1 MMVNI
6 WLLALV
12 LQLLHGVTG
21 SLVKLNNGGFEDIVI
36 AINPQLPEDDKII
49 NSLKEMV
56 KEASTYLFNATEQ
69 RFYFKTVKII
79 VPLTWT
85 SKSEYRRVTIESYE
99 KADVIVADPFLK
111 YGDDP
116 YTLQYGGCGEQGR
129 YIHFTSNFLT
139 NDSLH
144 DVYGSRG
151 RVLVHEWAHL
161 RWGVFDEYNND
172 APFYPAGQNRV
183 EATRCSADVTGK
195 YVFSTK
201 DGKTRTC
208 RYDHRTQVY
217 EAGCQF
223 VPDRKQSTPA
233 SIMYMQSLSSVIEF
247 CNNNSHNINATNMH
261 NKLCKYRS
269 TWEVIASSKDFA
281 SSSPLSALPPDPTF
295 SLLQTQDRVLCLV
308 LDVSG
313 SMASYNRINRL
324 KQAAEIFI
332 RQIIETGSWVGIV
345 TFNSAATI
353 RTDLQH
359 ITSDSVRD
367 SLVCVLPTSAGGGT
381 KICSGVQKGFQVFL
395 QKYKSTEG
403 CEIIL
408 LTDGED
414 STVSSCF
421 GAVEQSGS
429 IIHTIALGP
438 SAAEELEM
446 LANKTGGLR
455 FSATDNLDSNSLIEA
470 FTGISSRDGN
480 ISQQAIQLESKG
492 QNIKPMD
499 WLDGTVSIDKTVG
512 NDTYFIVTWSVSVY
526 PPGIFLTDPKGR
538 KYRQTDFVIDNTNL
552 HMARLKING
561 TAEAGDWSY
570 AIQSTHTAGAQV
582 ISMTVTTRAASLTV
596 PPVTV
601 KSYLNKDTNNYPNPM
616 IIYAEVSQ
624 GFLPVIGANVT
635 ATVEPASGTVVE
647 LELYDTG
654 SGADILKHDGIYSR
668 YFTSFNGDGRYN
680 IKIRVQGKDKTVR
693 RVRRYSQA
701 LYVPGYV
708 ENGVIKMNMPRPE
721 VSEDEIQPD
730 IGNFSRIASGGSFVL
745 AGAPPSGSSPPPDVF
760 PPCKI
765 TDLEA
770 QLEDD
775 EFLLSWTAPGN
786 DYDIGK
792 VERYEIKMSK
802 NPLELRDATFHTA
815 ISVNTSGL
823 TTEFAGIKQSFQFK
837 PENFTKENGTTI
849 YFAIRGIDDSNNVG
863 EASNIARTVVLVST
877 FPTTLPKNNN
887 SIINTTTIIVIIV
900 CASVVVICAIISITI
915 CVLKRKPRNP
925 ASAMLFFLKTVQ
937 TIHAVTRFVRS
948 ILLNP
953 VVKERISAD
962 VKNFFKENETEGMS
976 PALLWDCMKAVIR
989 GALIAASSRIRR
1001 DRERERTERLE
1012 RIARLEKEHKAKGS
1026 IKVLRQLNAER
1037 KLLDALE
1044 TSQIQKNLMYLK
1056 QKFWLKSPKN
1066 VQILAWRVKS
1076 KRKSNLVGSVL
1087 DNKGAKQYAAK
1098 DIAQTFAD
1106 FYAVLYKSRLP
1117 NPGEVGRYLN
1127 ADTSIPTLAHQH
1139 VDLLEEQISPL
1150 ELKETIK
1157 GLKNNKVTGP
1167 DGLPSE
1173 FYKTFQEPLLDH
1185 LLKVCNGV
1193 LLQGVLPRSWAESII
1208 TVIHKENK
1216 DPTSPSSYRPIALLN
1231 HDNKI
1236 FTTILANRLKT
1247 FISNYINPD
1256 QTGFI
1261 PGRQITDNIRRTL
1274 EIIIHRKKIQEEALI
1289 LALDFEKAFDSVEP
1303 LYIVSLFKKMGFG
1316 GNFLRAIQAIYSSNT
1331 ARIRKP
1337 YLNFGTDLNWVVDII
1352 TLSPTFKSFCCPCY
1366 NKELQAVKL
1375 QR

>member
-6 WLLALV
+6 WLLALMIK
-12 LQLLHGVTG
+12 LLHGVTG

-36 AINPQLPEDDKII
+36 AINPQLPEDDNIV

-56 KEASTYLFNATEQ
+56 KEASTYLFSATKQ
-69 RFYFKTVKII
+69 RFYFKSVKII
-79 VPLTWT
+79 VPLTWE
-85 SKSEYRRVTIESYE
+85 SKSEYRRVTMESYE
-99 KADVIVADPFLK
+99 KADIIVAEPFLK

-144 DVYGSRG
+144 DVYGPRG

-183 EATRCSADVTGK
+183 EATRCSADVTGQ
-195 YVFSTK
+195 YVFPTK

-233 SIMYMQSLSSVIEF
+233 SIMYMQSLSSVTEF
-247 CNNNSHNINATNMH
+247 CNSSSHNVNAANLH

-269 TWEVIASSKDFA
+269 TWEVITTSQDFVD
-281 SSSPLSALPPDPTF
+281 SSPLSVPPPAPTF

-313 SMASYNRINRL
+313 SMASNNRIDRL
-324 KQAAEIFI
+324 NQAAEIFI
-332 RQIIETGSWVGIV
+332 RQITEIPSWVGIV

-353 RTDLQH
+353 QTGLQQ
-359 ITSDSVRD
+359 IISDNVRD
-367 SLVCVLPTSAGGGT
+367 SLIRLLPTSADGGT
-381 KICSGVQKGFQVFL
+381 KICTGVQKGFDVFL
-395 QKYKSTEG
+395 QSYSSTEG
-403 CEIIL
+403 YEIVL

-414 STVSSCF
+414 SDVSSCF
-421 GAVEQSGS
+421 STVQKSGS
-429 IIHTIALGP
+429 VIHTIALGP
-438 SAAEELEM
+438 SAEKELEM
-446 LANKTGGLR
+446 LADMTGGLK
-455 FSATDNLDSNSLIEA
+455 FSATDSLDSNSLIDA
-470 FTGISSRDGN
+470 FAGISSRDGN

-492 QNIKPMD
+492 QSIKPME
-499 WLDGTVSIDKTVG
+499 WLNGTVSLDKTVG
-512 NDTYFIVTWSVSVY
+512 NDTYFVITWSDRIH
-526 PPGIFLTDPKGR
+526 PPGIFLTDPKGK
-538 KYRQTDFVIDNTNL
+538 KYNQTDFVTDNTNH
-552 HMARLKING
+552 HMARLKISG

-635 ATVEPASGTVVE
+635 ATVEPASGTAIE

-654 SGADILKHDGIYSR
+654 SSPDIFKNDGIYSR

-708 ENGVIKMNMPRPE
+708 ENGVIKMNTPRPE

-877 FPTTLPKNNN
+877 FPTTLP
-887 SIINTTTIIVIIV
+887 STASSYTMTSVTTTH
-900 CASVVVICAIISITI
+900 
-915 CVLKRKPRNP
+915 
-925 ASAMLFFLKTVQ
+925 FFLCVC
-937 TIHAVTRFVRS
+937 VCYVVR
-948 ILLNP
+948 
-953 VVKERISAD
+953 
-962 VKNFFKENETEGMS
+962 
-976 PALLWDCMKAVIR
+976 
-989 GALIAASSRIRR
+989 
-1001 DRERERTERLE
+1001 
-1012 RIARLEKEHKAKGS
+1012 
-1026 IKVLRQLNAER
+1026 
-1037 KLLDALE
+1037 
-1044 TSQIQKNLMYLK
+1044 
-1056 QKFWLKSPKN
+1056 
-1066 VQILAWRVKS
+1066 
-1076 KRKSNLVGSVL
+1076 
-1087 DNKGAKQYAAK
+1087 
-1098 DIAQTFAD
+1098 
-1106 FYAVLYKSRLP
+1106 
-1117 NPGEVGRYLN
+1117 
-1127 ADTSIPTLAHQH
+1127 
-1139 VDLLEEQISPL
+1139 
-1150 ELKETIK
+1150 
-1157 GLKNNKVTGP
+1157 
-1167 DGLPSE
+1167 
-1173 FYKTFQEPLLDH
+1173 
-1185 LLKVCNGV
+1185 
-1193 LLQGVLPRSWAESII
+1193 
-1208 TVIHKENK
+1208 
-1216 DPTSPSSYRPIALLN
+1216 
-1231 HDNKI
+1231 
-1236 FTTILANRLKT
+1236 
-1247 FISNYINPD
+1247 
-1256 QTGFI
+1256 
-1261 PGRQITDNIRRTL
+1261 
-1274 EIIIHRKKIQEEALI
+1274 
-1289 LALDFEKAFDSVEP
+1289 
-1303 LYIVSLFKKMGFG
+1303 
-1316 GNFLRAIQAIYSSNT
+1316 
-1331 ARIRKP
+1331 
-1337 YLNFGTDLNWVVDII
+1337 
-1352 TLSPTFKSFCCPCY
+1352 
-1366 NKELQAVKL
+1366 
-1375 QR
+1375 